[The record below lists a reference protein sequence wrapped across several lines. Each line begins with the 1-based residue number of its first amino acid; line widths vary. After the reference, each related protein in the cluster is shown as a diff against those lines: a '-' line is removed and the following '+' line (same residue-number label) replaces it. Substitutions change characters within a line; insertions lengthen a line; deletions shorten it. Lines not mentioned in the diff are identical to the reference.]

1 MPGDALCWI
10 RRDLRLHDHAALSA
24 ATAHHQRVA
33 VVFVFDALIL
43 NALEDRDDKRV
54 TFIYESLVEI
64 DAALR
69 AHGSRLI
76 VLHGDPV
83 ELIPRL
89 ALELRVDA
97 VYANHDDEPYAIA
110 RDQRVAQAL
119 QSQVQSLNTFKDH
132 VIFERQEVTTQ
143 SGGDF
148 RVYTPYMR
156 AWRARLRPAD
166 VAERSVDDKS
176 FWLNLP

>member
-132 VIFERQEVTTQ
+132 VIFEL
-143 SGGDF
+143 
-148 RVYTPYMR
+148 P
-156 AWRARLRPAD
+156 WARKAASISTRD
-166 VAERSVDDKS
+166 S
-176 FWLNLP
+176 

>member
-54 TFIYESLVEI
+54 TFIYESLAEI

-69 AHGSRLI
+69 ARGSRLI
-76 VLHGDPV
+76 ALHGDPV

-89 ALELRVDA
+89 AQELRVDS
-97 VYANHDDEPYAIA
+97 VYANHDDEPYAA
-110 RDQRVAQAL
+110 PRDQAVSRAL
-119 QSQVQSLNTFKDH
+119 NEHGQRLLTFKDH

-148 RVYTPYMR
+148 RV
-156 AWRARLRPAD
+156 
-166 VAERSVDDKS
+166 
-176 FWLNLP
+176 